1 MSKYTGLSM
10 RVIVLSGLLIALN
23 IVLTSFLAIPG
34 VISFGGFPIIFG
46 GIVLGPVAGGIIG
59 AIGDVLSF
67 IVRPSGTFM
76 PHFTLTSALTG
87 IIPGIMVRLLKV
99 DFERPSLWKVLASI
113 LLGQTI
119 TSVIMVPYFRN
130 ILFGHPLWL
139 TMTKAAS
146 RQLLNIPLYS
156 VVITILLR
164 VLSRAGI
171 IDLVNWKKNKNL

>member
-1 MSKYTGLSM
+1 MSRLSDFSI
-10 RVIVLSGLLIALN
+10 RTITISGLLIALN
-23 IVLTSFLAIPG
+23 VVLSSVLTIPG

-46 GIVLGPVAGGIIG
+46 GIVLGPVAGGVIG

-67 IVRPSGTFM
+67 IARPSSSGPFM

-87 IIPGIMVRLLKV
+87 VIPGIMVRLLKV
-99 DFERPSLWKVLASI
+99 DFERPSFWKILVSI
-113 LLGQTI
+113 FLGQTI

-146 RQLLNIPLYS
+146 RQMLNIPLYS

-164 VLSRAGI
+164 VLYRAGVI
-171 IDLVNWKKNKNL
+171 ELVRQANK